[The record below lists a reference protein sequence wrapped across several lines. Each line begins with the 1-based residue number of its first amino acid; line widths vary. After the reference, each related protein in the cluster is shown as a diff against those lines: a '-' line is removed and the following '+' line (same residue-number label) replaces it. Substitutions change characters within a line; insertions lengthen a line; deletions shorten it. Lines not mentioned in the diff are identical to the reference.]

1 MNYSPTYYSYW
12 QVIPLSHQISANVD
26 VLSRAFLLYMFNL
39 NVKSTVLY

>member
-12 QVIPLSHQISANVD
+12 QVISLPHQISANVD